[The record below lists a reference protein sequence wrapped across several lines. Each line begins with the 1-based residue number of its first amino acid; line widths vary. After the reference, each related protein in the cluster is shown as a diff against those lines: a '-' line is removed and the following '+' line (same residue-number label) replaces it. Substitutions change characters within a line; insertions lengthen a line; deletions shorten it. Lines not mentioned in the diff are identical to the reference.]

1 MAHRTWKDRWF
12 VATLSVSDAP
22 QTGHT
27 IAPNSSVEQPAHS
40 RSRITSIARNL
51 ASSAD
56 VISGRK
62 GCRRLQHGAQRPPL
76 ANAVCGRIELEHS
89 VHRIIS
95 TSNRI
100 SPPPNGEADQRR
112 TIDSASPL
120 DSIRRL
126 IQRMVRH
133 STRHLSPCRT
143 AFAPAETSPLRTRHG
158 SQHQVFDRWRHTSQ
172 GTRQRGWPHGT
183 DSYLHAQVRQTAD
196 SLDSCNP

>member
-100 SPPPNGEADQRR
+100 SPPPNDEADQRR
-112 TIDSASPL
+112 TIGSATPL
-120 DSIRRL
+120 DSIRCL
-126 IQRMVRH
+126 IQRLVRRRRSPATTILILESH
-133 STRHLSPCRT
+133 TRVCD
-143 AFAPAETSPLRTRHG
+143 AG
-158 SQHQVFDRWRHTSQ
+158 SDHT
-172 GTRQRGWPHGT
+172 THDMGWPNQLRSRLSTKHRT
-183 DSYLHAQVRQTAD
+183 LDTASKRD
-196 SLDSCNP
+196 VFHPQRLAASQ